1 MQSGVRNGF
10 RSGKLSFNSIQDWPE
25 VQLSAVASDWQRTPI
40 KPTWLFEGRLPSR
53 AVGRVAGPPAGVANR
68 TRRRFG
74 HTYGHERVFGF
85 GRDGADWTAHLD
97 APGATS
103 MTHLAKLANPLKHG
117 VLARLQPAPS
127 LISGETGLI
136 ERLASTRVSAA
147 RSDSGLAVFYSANG
161 RAIHVVLDC
170 FPGGP
175 LYGFWFNPRTGGWH
189 VNGTESNRMQ
199 PFASDIA
206 AGRGTPVRIFDPP
219 GTEGPGQD
227 WVLVL
232 SRNPALY

>member
-1 MQSGVRNGF
+1 
-10 RSGKLSFNSIQDWPE
+10 
-25 VQLSAVASDWQRTPI
+25 
-40 KPTWLFEGRLPSR
+40 
-53 AVGRVAGPPAGVANR
+53 
-68 TRRRFG
+68 
-74 HTYGHERVFGF
+74 
-85 GRDGADWTAHLD
+85 
-97 APGATS
+97 
-103 MTHLAKLANPLKHG
+103 MTHLAKLANSLKHG

-127 LISGETGLI
+127 LISGETGSN

-161 RAIHVVLDC
+161 RAIHVVLDR